1 MLPAHIAVCIYIM
14 TGKADAP
21 TTAPQ
26 AAGEAGSAP
35 APALPA
41 PVLSPSSDETTEAAM
56 EESAPAPSS
65 PHADEEMPPVSAA
78 VPAEAESGSGASF
91 PPPDAWAAI
100 LSFLD
105 RPQEARQSALASLP
119 SSDLIRLCM
128 EASATALGRLSWYD
142 GAGTAAVSGH
152 PIRNPPPGQL
162 VLRAHPVA
170 KEPPPKA
177 MAPSPAKATV
187 EVKAEIS
194 DAAPTPPPDNAQPAA
209 TPKSCPIPYP
219 GTGNG
224 AASSGTAPE
233 PGQPGPSDDPGPV
246 SAPSETTRPKARQ
259 PDPVPRTAPEVVP
272 DDSDDDSLWEDAWY
286 GQLDPGRMAPNQY
299 SWIDVRPPLPPL
311 LRNPPWSSREGWC
324 IDIRLSTT
332 PGTIHRP
339 EWWPFPDLFCLSC
352 GEHPRWLERQEPA
365 APLSHLR
372 LRGFCTHSC
381 SRLLSR
387 TQGNRCLGLCLRP
400 IMAGERAGHTQHVC
414 HNCLTGR

>member
-1 MLPAHIAVCIYIM
+1 
-14 TGKADAP
+14 
-21 TTAPQ
+21 
-26 AAGEAGSAP
+26 
-35 APALPA
+35 
-41 PVLSPSSDETTEAAM
+41 M

-65 PHADEEMPPVSAA
+65 PPADEEMPPVSVAA
-78 VPAEAESGSGASF
+78 PAEGESGSGASS
-91 PPPDAWAAI
+91 PPPGAWAAI

-152 PIRNPPPGQL
+152 PIRNPPPRQL

-194 DAAPTPPPDNAQPAA
+194 DAAPTPPPDNPNAQPVA
-209 TPKSCPIPYP
+209 TPKTCPIPYP

-224 AASSGTAPE
+224 AASSGAAPE
-233 PGQPGPSDDPGPV
+233 P
-246 SAPSETTRPKARQ
+246 RQ
-259 PDPVPRTAPEVVP
+259 PDPAPRAAPEVLQGRLVHRR
-272 DDSDDDSLWEDAWY
+272 SDPHHSRH
-286 GQLDPGRMAPNQY
+286 DPQAGVVAVSGSVLSQPRGAPA
-299 SWIDVRPPLPPL
+299 LA
-311 LRNPPWSSREGWC
+311 C
-324 IDIRLSTT
+324 
-332 PGTIHRP
+332 
-339 EWWPFPDLFCLSC
+339 
-352 GEHPRWLERQEPA
+352 A
-365 APLSHLR
+365 APLPHLR
-372 LRGFCTHSC
+372 LRGYCTHSC

-414 HNCLTGR
+414 HNCRTGR